1 MEKKTLTYSH
11 KIFKELSNEYETE
24 IFVIGDFDYVV
35 DGALVTHISLNEN
48 GDAMAIAST
57 NNGDAQ
63 FWDYEF
69 EQLALT
75 KSQWDDIVDILE
87 DML

>member
-1 MEKKTLTYSH
+1 MEKKLTYSH
-11 KIFKELSNEYETE
+11 KIFNELSNEYDTE
-24 IFVIGDFDYVV
+24 IFVIGDFGYVV
-35 DGALVTHISLNEN
+35 DGALITHISLNEN

-57 NNGDAQ
+57 NNGDVQ
-63 FWDYEF
+63 FWNYDF

-75 KSQWDDIVDILE
+75 KTQWKDIIDILE

>member
-1 MEKKTLTYSH
+1 MEKKLTYSH
-11 KIFKELSNEYETE
+11 KIFGELVNEYNTD
-24 IFVIGDFDYVV
+24 IFTIGDFDYVV
-35 DGALVTHISLNEN
+35 DGVLVTHISLNEN

-63 FWDYEF
+63 FWNYDF

-75 KSQWDDIVDILE
+75 KTQWKDIIDILN